1 MGVSMNSK
9 KDILKSIIV
18 GDALGS
24 VFHGLSEGHIR
35 ANFSADEI
43 YPDSIKALKKNES
56 LWRKPALYTSVS
68 QLSVI
73 AAVLSSSRRISQ
85 DSFFQALRSS
95 QASSMLPWGC
105 FRHPDRVFQ
114 VYIESQ
120 SSKLPLPEFQSLTV
134 PVIAFAG
141 ACFYPAKISFNDI
154 IELVISFTKD
164 VPTVCSALILSNI
177 AGKDCKSAVKALA
190 ESSEYL
196 LGCKDLYPRFF
207 SAGINPDKA
216 ENSLSLFSEIFAN
229 VLGKDYQ
236 NAEKYLSEKISKI
249 TSQNI
254 TRATVEN
261 VYSSIAIAAVI
272 ADSNDSFAANAAAH
286 KGGFS
291 TQISSL
297 CGLFSALR
305 GYPADGELFD
315 KLINKKRMV
324 EIISH
329 LDSGKIKSAFQFIEE
344 FLSDEYPLT
353 VKENEEFQ
361 RKTKNKEASKAT
373 ESKKRQTEEER
384 LSRHVVESWT
394 KLDRAKYKKEKKRN
408 SDYDDYS

>member
-305 GYPADGELFD
+305 GYPADDELFD

-373 ESKKRQTEEER
+373 DSKKRQTEEER

>member
-1 MGVSMNSK
+1 MNNK
-9 KDILKSIIV
+9 KDILKSIIA

-35 ANFSADEI
+35 ANFAVDEI
-43 YPDSIKALKKNES
+43 YPDTIKALKKNES

-73 AAVLSSSRRISQ
+73 AAVLSSSRRISS
-85 DSFFQALRSS
+85 DSFFQSLRSS
-95 QASSMLPWGC
+95 QVSSMLPWGC

-114 VYIESQ
+114 IYIESQ
-120 SSKLPLPEFQSLTV
+120 SAKLPLPEFQSLTV
-134 PVIAFAG
+134 PIIAFTG
-141 ACFYPAKISFNDI
+141 AYYYPGKISFDDV
-154 IELVISFTKD
+154 IEFCVSFTKD

-177 AGKDCKSAVKALA
+177 TGKDCKSAVKALA
-190 ESSEYL
+190 ESSDYL

-216 ENSLSLFSEIFAN
+216 ENSLSLFSEIFSN
-229 VLGKDYQ
+229 VLGNDYQ
-236 NAEKYLSEKISKI
+236 TAEKYLSEKISKI

-261 VYSSIAIAAVI
+261 VYSAIAIAAVI
-272 ADSNDSFAANAAAH
+272 ADSNDSFAANNAAH

-291 TQISSL
+291 TQIASL
-297 CGLFSALR
+297 CGLFSAVR
-305 GYPADGELFD
+305 GFPADDEYFD

-324 EIISH
+324 EILSQ
-329 LDSGKIKSAFQFIEE
+329 LDSGKIKNAFQFIEE

-353 VKENEEFQ
+353 IKENEEFQ
-361 RKTKNKEASKAT
+361 RKTKNKEASKA
-373 ESKKRQTEEER
+373 SDGKKRQTEEER

>member
-305 GYPADGELFD
+305 GFPADDELFD

-324 EIISH
+324 EVISH

-373 ESKKRQTEEER
+373 DSKKRQTEEER